1 MSVETEFRA
10 ALLAHAPLVLLVA
23 GGVVQDALPEGDLY
37 PIVVFSVR
45 HDRTHGIGNEVLVD
59 QCAITVQCWAETGAQ
74 SEQVADAVEAAL
86 GAVPAALAAGAVAL
100 GRSTTYDDNT
110 GLDGTV
116 LEVEWWA

>member
-10 ALLAHAPLVLLVA
+10 ALLAHAPLAALVA

-37 PIVVFSVR
+37 PIVVYSVR
-45 HDRTHGIGNEVLVD
+45 HDRTHGIGNEVLVN
-59 QCAITVQCWAETGAQ
+59 QCAIAVQCWAETGA
-74 SEQVADAVEAAL
+74 EAEELADAVEAAL
-86 GAVPAALAAGAVAL
+86 AAVPAAVAAGAVAV
-100 GRSTTYDDNT
+100 GRTTTYDDDT